1 MGRMSRRN
9 VLSLAVTSVLT
20 LGLAACGSGGGSK
33 ETPPPTNGGGA
44 GFTPTIA
51 TDASITAASA
61 PSVAGVPSPTL
72 IDGTFGKQ
80 LVVVNAGESLA
91 LGATG
96 SGVGI
101 GVLDSGVRTNHPAL
115 GSRVAY
121 NGFYLNPANNNRNV
135 DYVLEHGTAVAL
147 TAAGAATGRWPGGV
161 APAATIVSG
170 RFLSD
175 NPPGDDG
182 SGQGN
187 AISTAD
193 SADFASFMKEANA
206 DLHGRGARII
216 NNSWGGVYFT
226 DEAAGAAAMA
236 EGFKDFI
243 INRDGLIVFA
253 NGNYGRDARYRAD
266 PSDTSSLPTLAP
278 QAGIGRGWLTV
289 AALDPDNTA
298 QLLDFSQQCGRSM
311 TYCLAAP
318 GRVVVKGV
326 SPPGSSAPLT
336 DQNNEYIWQGTS
348 FAAPMVSGAAAAVWS
363 MFPYFNND
371 LVRQTLLGTAKD
383 AGAAGVDPVFG
394 YGILDVGKAARGPG
408 KFDWGNV
415 TVNFTGN
422 SVWRN
427 NISGSGGLVKQGTGT
442 LSLTEAQS
450 YTGETRVDGGAL
462 DIRNGLGGSSLFVGS
477 GGLAYASGA
486 FGKNVQ
492 NAGRFFNGRD
502 AGATIAGNY
511 VQTSSGNLGVWLGTP
526 LQVNGSATLAGQVS
540 ILGSRSGYTTTAKEV
555 LLRANGGVSGT
566 FGSVKAAPNVFLD
579 ATIGYDASSA
589 FLNIN
594 RIQINA
600 AAAALG
606 LSGAAIGSAQ
616 RVEAAFGA
624 IDGGIVPPNG
634 ILVGGAADIQNT
646 TFDAA
651 TADRSLRSLAGQMH
665 AANMALTLESMD
677 AGRRAMS
684 DRFDALV
691 DRPLLAGSWQQD
703 LRDNGALAQS
713 GFSGLDYQLSGWMM
727 GQDIRMGGNGVFGL
741 AASHT
746 DAQGWM
752 SDLGDRTRNRQT
764 EAQAYAG
771 WLGDRAY
778 VRGALGAGRFEREV
792 ERNVMLGLRHEAV
805 NTLGNGNY
813 LFANVE
819 GGHRFDLGVASL
831 SPYIGSQLARIRS
844 NGFNEAGAAGFGLRA
859 DGWDVDR
866 WQAYAGLRA
875 SRDWQLSGGFR
886 FGIDGRAE
894 WQRTLSDGNDLLAS
908 FTGLEQWMPVGG
920 LSMARQG
927 SLFGLG
933 FSAQW
938 KNGSLLRLDL
948 SQRRSELG
956 DNGMVNASYRYRF

>member
-1 MGRMSRRN
+1 MGRMSGRN
-9 VLSLAVTSVLT
+9 TLSLAVASVLS
-20 LGLAACGSGGGSK
+20 LGLAACGGGGGTK
-33 ETPPPTNGGGA
+33 TNPPPPTGGGTGI

-51 TDASITAASA
+51 NDTSITAASA
-61 PSVAGVPSPTL
+61 PSVGGVPAPTV
-72 IDGTFGKQ
+72 IDATYGKQ
-80 LVVVNAGESLA
+80 LVVVNAGESLS
-91 LGATG
+91 LGAKG
-96 SGVGI
+96 SGIGI
-101 GVLDSGVRTNHPAL
+101 GVLDSGVRRDHPAL
-115 GSRVAY
+115 TPRVTY
-121 NGFYLNPANNNRNV
+121 NGFYLDPAKNNQNV

-147 TAAGAATGRWPGGV
+147 TAAGGVHGRWPGGV
-161 APAATIVSG
+161 APLANIVSG

-175 NPPGDDG
+175 NPPTDDG

-193 SADFASFMKEANA
+193 SAGFASFLKEANA

-253 NGNYGRDARYRAD
+253 NGNYGRDARYKPD

-289 AALDPDNTA
+289 AALDPDNTT
-298 QLLDFSQQCGRSM
+298 QLLDFSQQCGRAM
-311 TYCLAAP
+311 NYCLAAP
-318 GRVVVKGV
+318 GKVVVPGV
-326 SPPGSSAPLT
+326 TPSTQESA
-336 DQNNEYIWQGTS
+336 YVWQGTS

-383 AGAAGVDPVFG
+383 AGAAGVDAVFG

-427 NISGSGGLVKQGTGT
+427 NISGTGGLVKQGTGT

-450 YTGETRVDGGAL
+450 YTGDTRVDGGAL
-462 DIRNGLGGSSLFVGS
+462 DIRNGLGGSSLSVAS

-502 AGATIAGNY
+502 TGATISGNY
-511 VQTSSGNLGVWLGTP
+511 VQTASGNLGVWLGTP
-526 LQVNGSATLAGQVS
+526 LQVNGTATLAGQVS
-540 ILGSRSGYTTTAKEV
+540 ILGSRTGYTTTAKET
-555 LLRANGGVSGT
+555 LLKANGGVSGT

-579 ATIGYDASSA
+579 ASIGYDANSA

-600 AAAALG
+600 AAASLG

-634 ILVGGAADIQNT
+634 ILVGGAADIQNS

-651 TADRSLRSLAGQMH
+651 TAERSLRSLAGQMH

-677 AGRRAMS
+677 AGRRAMT

-691 DRPLLAGSWQQD
+691 DMPRLAGSWQQD
-703 LRDNGALAQS
+703 LRDHGALAQS

-727 GQDIRMGGNGVFGL
+727 GQDMRFGDNGVFGL

-778 VRGALGAGRFEREV
+778 VRGALGAGRFDREV

-805 NTLGNGNY
+805 NSLGNGNY
-813 LFANVE
+813 LFANIE
-819 GGHRFDLGVASL
+819 GGHRFDLGAMAL
-831 SPYIGSQLARIRS
+831 SPYVGSQLARIRS
-844 NGFNEAGAAGFGLRA
+844 NGFTEAGAAGFGLRA

-875 SRDWQLSGGFR
+875 SREWLFAAGFR

-894 WQRTLSDGNDLLAS
+894 WQRTLSDGNGLLAS
-908 FTGLEQWMPVGG
+908 FTGIEQWMPVGG

-927 SLFGLG
+927 SLVGLG
-933 FSAQW
+933 FNAQW
-938 KNGSLLRLDL
+938 KNGSLLRLDAG
-948 SQRRSELG
+948 QRRSELG